1 MAGTKR
7 QLHDKKPAPSKAGST
22 SKKEKERPLASWIS
36 SLAKET
42 TNASTTTNKAGRI
55 EKRDAKKRRRED
67 RKAAS
72 GQLLPKKAVQDGT
85 RVSTK
90 QSEKERRKDAVM
102 ALAIHIEETVAAR
115 MEQDER
121 PKPFDF
127 SIVKK
132 KGMNKFKK
140 WEVDTIQP
148 RNRDY
153 GGIGLARPT
162 MFLPLNDPSFVP
174 KLEQEFAEH
183 VPGFFGKTHTKA
195 AKKQKDSGMLW
206 RKLADKKTQQT
217 RVNGKK
223 LADMSADERVEA
235 MIQAGML

>member
-7 QLHDKKPAPSKAGST
+7 RLQEQKPAPSRAGS
-22 SKKEKERPLASWIS
+22 SNKKEKERPLSSWIS
-36 SLAKET
+36 SLAKGT
-42 TNASTTTNKAGRI
+42 TDASTTTNKAGRI
-55 EKRDAKKRRRED
+55 EKREAKKRRRED
-67 RKAAS
+67 RKATS
-72 GQLLPKKAVQDGT
+72 GQSLPKKAVEDGMK
-85 RVSTK
+85 VIKKKSV
-90 QSEKERRKDAVM
+90 KERMKDTLM

-121 PKPFDF
+121 PVPFDN

-132 KGMNKFKK
+132 KGMNKKRK
-140 WEVDTIQP
+140 WEDDTIQP

-153 GGIGLARPT
+153 GGIGLARPS

-195 AKKQKDSGMLW
+195 VKKQKDGGMLW
-206 RKLADKKTQQT
+206 RKMADKKTQQT
-217 RVNGKK
+217 KVNGKK

-235 MIQAGML
+235 MIKAGMV